1 MDTHDLTRKLQVKN
15 DSKIVMLV
23 ADGLGGLPHEVG
35 GQTELEAAN
44 TPNLDSLAS
53 RSIQGLSTPVLPG
66 IAPGSG
72 PGHLGLFG
80 FGRPKIIIPEPFS
93 RIKGRMRTTRQ
104 RDSTTLKQGNQNP
117 KP

>member
-53 RSIQGLSTPVLPG
+53 RSVQGPVSYTHLTLPT
-66 IAPGSG
+66 
-72 PGHLGLFG
+72 
-80 FGRPKIIIPEPFS
+80 K
-93 RIKGRMRTTRQ
+93 RIV
-104 RDSTTLKQGNQNP
+104 
-117 KP
+117 